1 MGDRESDFDVLLVTG
16 MSGAGRSTAARALED
31 AGWFV
36 IDNIPPMLLGS
47 VIDVAA
53 QNPDVDRVAVVV
65 DARGGSFFPQLA
77 EAMEGL
83 RADGVRVGVVF
94 LEASEESLVRRFE
107 SSRRPHPL
115 QEGARILDGL
125 RRERLVLGDLRSQ
138 ADLVIDTTNLNVH
151 ELRREMDAAFAHPD
165 ERLRITVMSFGF
177 KHGIP
182 VDADMVADAR
192 FLPNPY
198 WDEALRDRT
207 GLDPAVSDAVFA
219 GDGARQFLD
228 HLAALVRTTR
238 DGYLRE
244 GKRFVTVA
252 VGCTGGKH
260 RSVALTEALASML
273 ETPDVLI
280 GIEHRDLGKE

>member
-1 MGDRESDFDVLLVTG
+1 MADAGSSFDVLLVTG

-36 IDNIPPMLLGS
+36 IDNIPPMLLGAA
-47 VIDVAA
+47 IEVAED
-53 QNPDVDRVAVVV
+53 NPDVQRVAVVV

-83 RADGVRVGVVF
+83 RSSGVTLRVLF

-125 RRERLVLGDLRSQ
+125 RKERLVLGDLRSR
-138 ADLVIDTTNLNVH
+138 ADLVIDTTSMNVH
-151 ELRREMDAAFAHPD
+151 ELRRAIDSAFSDSD
-165 ERLRITVMSFGF
+165 ERLNITVMSFGF

-198 WDEALRDRT
+198 WDERLRDRT
-207 GLDPAVSDAVFA
+207 GQDPQVAQAVLT
-219 GDGARQFLD
+219 GEGAQEFLE

-260 RSVALTEALASML
+260 RSVALSEELASTL
-273 ETPDVLI
+273 DAPNVRI

>member
-65 DARGGSFFPQLA
+65 DARGGSFFPQLT

-94 LEASEESLVRRFE
+94 LEASEESLVRRFD

-151 ELRREMDAAFAHPD
+151 ELRREMDAAFADPD

-198 WDEALRDRT
+198 WDEALRDLT

-219 GDGARQFLD
+219 GDGAQQFLER
-228 HLAALVRTTR
+228 LAALVRTTR